1 MAALSPDGAAGGAA
15 EEGAEEGEEEGAE
28 EGGGIFLTSMGGE
41 PG

>member
-1 MAALSPDGAAGGAA
+1 MAALSPDGAAGGVVEEGA
-15 EEGAEEGEEEGAE
+15 EEGAEEGEE